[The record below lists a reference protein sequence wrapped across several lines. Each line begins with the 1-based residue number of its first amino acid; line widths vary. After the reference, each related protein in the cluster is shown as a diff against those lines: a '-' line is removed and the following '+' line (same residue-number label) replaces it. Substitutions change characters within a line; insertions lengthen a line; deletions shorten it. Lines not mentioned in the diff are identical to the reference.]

1 MLHVILEFQGYILLN
16 HIIIISISLPLY
28 TLHFIFDNLLLLG
41 RILGAV
47 GKIMGGLGRL
57 GSMCGHIAL
66 SLSPSFTCF
75 MMMPF
80 CIYIIINI

>member
-1 MLHVILEFQGYILLN
+1 MLHVILEFQGYRLLN
-16 HIIIISISLPLY
+16 HIITIFISLPLC
-28 TLHFIFDNLLLLG
+28 TLHFIFDTLLLLG

-47 GKIMGGLGRL
+47 GKIKGDLGRL
-57 GSMCGHIAL
+57 GSMCDHIAL

-80 CIYIIINI
+80 YIYIIINI